1 MRRDY
6 ELASK
11 VMGKIKDGMKI
22 TFTKDNIAKGD
33 NFLIFGCGYDSCTV
47 TFHTNRVPYWIE
59 FDNDEPM
66 HLEDVPDS
74 FYRSILKNV
83 D

>member
-1 MRRDY
+1 MSKNY
-6 ELASK
+6 ELASE

-22 TFTKDNIAKGD
+22 TFTKDNIAEGD
-33 NFLIFGCGYDSCTV
+33 NFLILGHGFDSCTV
-47 TFHTNRVPYWIE
+47 TFHTNRVPYWIG

-66 HLEDVPDS
+66 LLEEVPDS
-74 FYRSILKNV
+74 FLRSILKNV